1 MEVRTNF
8 PGVYDNKPTPN
19 GGTQGTTPKENFAE
33 ITRMLNFAN
42 SRFPCHE
49 MRIRAAMVLIEQAKR
64 HILEADKLVD
74 GPEQGSAAESSNNE
88 QNQWKSAMKKASRRL
103 EDRIRLIEAYQA
115 ALLLEI
121 SREAKIAQSQLQI
134 VSQASGIP
142 MSCTPTR
149 RTSLMIDLPP

>member
-1 MEVRTNF
+1 
-8 PGVYDNKPTPN
+8 
-19 GGTQGTTPKENFAE
+19 
-33 ITRMLNFAN
+33 
-42 SRFPCHE
+42 
-49 MRIRAAMVLIEQAKR
+49 MVLIEQAKR

-74 GPEQGSAAESSNNE
+74 GPEQGSAAENSNNE

-103 EDRIRLIEAYQA
+103 EDRIKLIEAYQA